1 MNALGHS
8 WSPILRCGLLR
19 GSSFGH
25 CKVNME
31 PQPEGHSWCAL
42 EMEDGP
48 GVKKRL
54 SQAAQGWRSWAGR
67 GHAEQRPLPWDLR
80 GSPSAVL
87 QKGSGRSTAAQLP
100 EGTGFSTRPPGGL
113 WGSWDCD
120 GGPVRDCESLKTQ
133 VRPEGGNRGGQQ
145 EPRGGTCGAAGDC
158 RALCGPRLAVGKAPE
173 IGMGE

>member
-1 MNALGHS
+1 MDC
-8 WSPILRCGLLR
+8 CGIPRLDAAGLTQLQ
-19 GSSFGH
+19 S
-25 CKVNME
+25 
-31 PQPEGHSWCAL
+31 EGHSWCAL

-54 SQAAQGWRSWAGR
+54 SKAAQGWHYWAGW

-100 EGTGFSTRPPGGL
+100 EGMGFSTRAPGGL
-113 WGSWDCD
+113 WGSWDGD

-133 VRPEGGNRGGQQ
+133 ARPEGGNRGGQQ
-145 EPRGGTCGAAGDC
+145 EPRGGHV
-158 RALCGPRLAVGKAPE
+158 ALLGTAELCVVPGWQWEKPRK
-173 IGMGE
+173 